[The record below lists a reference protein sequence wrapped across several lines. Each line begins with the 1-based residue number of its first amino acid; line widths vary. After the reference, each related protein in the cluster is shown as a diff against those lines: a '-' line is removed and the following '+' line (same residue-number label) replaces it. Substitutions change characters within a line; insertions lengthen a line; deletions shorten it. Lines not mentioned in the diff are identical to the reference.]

1 MAAGFPLSLPF
12 LDWPLKWRD
21 RLLADPRF
29 HAFCA
34 RTPVFSAISRRS
46 TAELFDVASGFVKT
60 QTLTACLE
68 LGFFDMLKAGPLP
81 LDEIARRS
89 GLEAFA
95 ADRLVRA
102 GVACKLL
109 SWRGGKIGLGA
120 LGAAVNGSPGVRA
133 MVRHNQAFYRDIA
146 DPFALLKGEPTP
158 GELKAYWP
166 YAGAAGA
173 AAETG
178 GDAAAYS
185 ELMAQSQDL
194 IAEDVLDAVD
204 VSGFRR
210 LMDVGGGDGTFLR
223 AAARRSEQL
232 ALTLFDL
239 PDVAQLAEARFAAAG
254 LSSRATVTAGDFG
267 RDALPRGADAI
278 SLVRIAHDHDD
289 PVVEN
294 LFAAA
299 FAALEPGGSLIIAEP
314 MSGVAGAE
322 AMADVYFGFYFLA
335 MGAGRARRPD
345 ELAAMLTRAG
355 FASARL
361 IPTRRPLMASVM
373 LAKKPAV

>member
-1 MAAGFPLSLPF
+1 MAAGSLLSLPF

-34 RTPVFSAISRRS
+34 RTPLFSAISKRR

-60 QTLTACLE
+60 QTLTACLS
-68 LGFFDMLKAGPLP
+68 LGLFDILKAGPLP
-81 LDEIARRS
+81 VAEIARRS
-89 GLEAFA
+89 GLDEAA

-102 GVACKLL
+102 AVACRLL
-109 SWRGGKIGLGA
+109 AWRGGKVGLGA

-146 DPFALLKGEPTP
+146 DPVALLKGEAPP

-185 ELMAQSQDL
+185 DLMAQSQDL
-194 IAEDVLDAVD
+194 IAGDVLDAVD
-204 VSGFRR
+204 IRPFRR

-223 AAARRSEQL
+223 AAARRAPEL

-239 PDVAQLAEARFAAAG
+239 PGVARIAEPRFAAAG
-254 LSSRATVTAGDFG
+254 LAARTTAVAGDFG
-267 RDALPRGADAI
+267 RDSLPVGADVV

-289 PVVEN
+289 PVVEK
-294 LFAAA
+294 LFAAV
-299 FAALEPGGSLIIAEP
+299 FAALEPGGTLIIAEP
-314 MSGVAGAE
+314 MSGIAGAE
-322 AMADVYFGFYFLA
+322 AMSDVYFGFYFLA

-345 ELAAMLTRAG
+345 ELASMLVRAG
-355 FASARL
+355 FETPRL
-361 IPTRRPLMASVM
+361 KPTRRPLMASVM
-373 LAKKPAV
+373 LAKKPAA